1 MHHEFLDT
9 SANNLKLFLAS
20 ESADFQKE
28 YRLRKEMYPLI
39 NVKVSD
45 SAFRTPSSQIS
56 FCVCFATRQA
66 EIKERNQKRKCLF
79 VYVCALLSKSEM
91 E

>member
-56 FCVCFATRQA
+56 FCFCFDTGENGPPQVA
-66 EIKERNQKRKCLF
+66 KLERTL
-79 VYVCALLSKSEM
+79 E
-91 E
+91 